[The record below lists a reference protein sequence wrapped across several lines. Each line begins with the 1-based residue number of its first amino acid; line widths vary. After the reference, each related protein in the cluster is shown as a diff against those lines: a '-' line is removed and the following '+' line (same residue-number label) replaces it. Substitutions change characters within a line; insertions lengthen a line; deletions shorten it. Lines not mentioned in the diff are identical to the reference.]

1 VPAAVGEQFQ
11 ELEELLVTRGT
22 WLGAH
27 PGGVWLSQTLKGTAP
42 PEKVTMPCVCE
53 FALTVLGDHEKDT
66 LNGAAATGRPTD
78 GTEGGVPTA
87 TTRSR
92 TIQSP
97 TLKTARHFIIRA
109 RCFFCT

>member
-1 VPAAVGEQFQ
+1 M
-11 ELEELLVTRGT
+11 LVTKGT

-42 PEKVTMPCVCE
+42 PEKLIMPCVCE
-53 FALTVLGDHEKDT
+53 FAFTVLGDQEKDT

-87 TTRSR
+87 TTRSN
-92 TIQSP
+92 TTQSP
-97 TLKTARHFIIRA
+97 TLKTARRFMIRA
-109 RCFFCT
+109 RCLLNT